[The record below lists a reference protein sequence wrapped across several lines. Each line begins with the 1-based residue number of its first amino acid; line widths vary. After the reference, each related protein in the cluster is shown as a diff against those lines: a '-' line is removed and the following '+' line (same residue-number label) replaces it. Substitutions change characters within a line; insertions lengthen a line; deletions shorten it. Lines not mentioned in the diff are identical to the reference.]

1 VENEE
6 LRMSLGEHLGE
17 LRSRLLKCTL
27 AVLGLGLVALVF
39 ARPIFGALMQPVL
52 QALPPESRSL
62 IYTSGIEELNVL
74 MKVGVYCGI
83 FLTTPVILWQ
93 LWGFISPG
101 LYPDERRYAG
111 PFVMLGTLAFLAGAL
126 FCYFAVLPTMFTFL
140 LNEEESTVLGRSL
153 EVGRLRADDALRFL
167 SLGEAERAG
176 LVAKETSAT
185 LRAEAGEVTP
195 EVPPSE
201 RVELEAPLTGL
212 GRLLDAAAQGFEMTP
227 ELTPSERVELEA
239 RLTGLGR
246 LLDAA
251 AQGFGVPARSVLRQ
265 AVEKRV
271 EAVEAFTREEYAAA
285 AKAMDESASLLAGVA
300 PTRAEEF
307 SGLWRLEKELAVGK
321 ARHTALAW
329 TRPMLTMNEQLSLV
343 LVLLLSFG
351 VIFELPLVM
360 AVLGV
365 VGIVRS
371 SWLMKYQRHAFV
383 VCLILAAILTP
394 TGDVVNLSLM
404 AGPML
409 LCYELGVLAVWL
421 IEKRRKKSEDAQG
434 LMPSP

>member
-1 VENEE
+1 MEKEE
-6 LRMSLGEHLGE
+6 LRMSLAEHLGE

-27 AVLGLGLVALVF
+27 AVLVLGLMALVF
-39 ARPIFGALMQPVL
+39 ARPIFRMLMQPVL

-62 IYTSGIEELNVL
+62 VYTSGIEELNVL

-111 PFVMLGTLAFLAGAL
+111 PFVMLGTLAFLGGAL

-140 LNEEESTVLGRSL
+140 LNEEESTALERRL
-153 EVGRLRADDALRFL
+153 EVGRLRADDALLFL

-176 LVAKETSAT
+176 LLAKETSAA
-185 LRAEAGEVTP
+185 LRAEGSGVTL
-195 EVPPSE
+195 ELKPSE
-201 RVELEAPLTGL
+201 RVELEARLAGL
-212 GRLLDAAAQGFEMTP
+212 GRLLDAAAQGY
-227 ELTPSERVELEA
+227 
-239 RLTGLGR
+239 
-246 LLDAA
+246 
-251 AQGFGVPARSVLRQ
+251 GVPARSVLRQ
-265 AVEKRV
+265 AVERRV
-271 EAVEAFTREEYAAA
+271 EAVEAYTREDYTAA
-285 AKAMDESASLLAGVA
+285 AKAMDEAASLMAGVA
-300 PTRAEEF
+300 PTRAEELA
-307 SGLWRLEKELAVGK
+307 GLWRLEKELAVGK

-329 TRPMLTMNEQLSLV
+329 TRPMLTMHEQLSLV

-421 IEKRRKKSEDAQG
+421 IEKRRKKQEDSQG